1 MNGNIIEIGP
11 AEAAQALP
19 PGFLWMMYEW
29 GIDVI
34 RVIQTGAA
42 PALTALMRFVT
53 ALGTETL
60 YVPLILFILWWIDE
74 KRGLRFGVLMI
85 LSVWIN
91 IFMKDLLRQPRPFN
105 LDPSLGMIAVYGY
118 GAPSAHAQ
126 LAMTFWIPMA
136 VWLGKVRPK
145 LRTVIWAAAIFIIL
159 LIGFTRLYLG
169 VHFPTDLLVGWILAG
184 IILFIFF
191 IFGPHIEKLLAGGD
205 GVNSGGTAGGTR
217 MQNICAAGIALLMNG
232 LFPQERAIPALF
244 LGFCLGFSMM
254 KQRFPFSARA
264 EINGKK
270 PGAQVMF
277 LRCLTGLASM
287 TIIFMAL
294 RLFFPGEETLFRD
307 LPNWGADS
315 PFYDIGRF
323 IRYGVLGFWASAGA
337 PRLFQRMGLA
347 QGKDDDE

>member
-1 MNGNIIEIGP
+1 MNGNVIEIGP
-11 AEAAQALP
+11 AEAVQALP
-19 PGFLWMMYEW
+19 PDFLRMMHEW

-34 RVIQTGAA
+34 RVIQNFET

-60 YVPLILFILWWIDE
+60 YVPLILFILWWADE
-74 KRGLRFGVLMI
+74 KRGLRFGILMI

-91 IFMKDLLRQPRPFN
+91 LFMKDLLRHPRPFN
-105 LDPSLGMIAVYGY
+105 LDPSLGMIAVSGY
-118 GAPSAHAQ
+118 GAPSGHAQ

-136 VWLGKVRPK
+136 AWFGKVQPK
-145 LRTVIWAAAIFIIL
+145 RRTIIWAAAIFIIL

-169 VHFPTDLLVGWILAG
+169 VHFPTDLLAGWILAG
-184 IILFIFF
+184 IILFILF
-191 IFGPHIEKLLAGGD
+191 IFGPHIEKLLVGGGAGG
-205 GVNSGGTAGGTR
+205 GR
-217 MQNICAAGIALLMNG
+217 RIQNICAAGIALLMNG

-244 LGFCLGFSMM
+244 LGFCLGYTMM
-254 KQRFPFSARA
+254 KQRFPFSAQE

-270 PGAQVMF
+270 PGVQVMF
-277 LRCLTGLASM
+277 LRSLTGLASM

-315 PFYDIGRF
+315 PFYDLGRF

-347 QGKDDDE
+347 QGRADDE